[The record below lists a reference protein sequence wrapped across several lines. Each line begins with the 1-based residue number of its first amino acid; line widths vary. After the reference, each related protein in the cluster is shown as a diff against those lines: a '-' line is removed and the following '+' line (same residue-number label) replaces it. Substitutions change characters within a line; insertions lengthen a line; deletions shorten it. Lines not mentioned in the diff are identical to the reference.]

1 MEAQDLIIEA
11 DKIRQEMELTQAEW
25 SRRAGYDE
33 YGKLISNAFLR
44 GDCKVSVLARLLEP
58 LGYEL
63 RIVRVQDGTDSG
75 SDKG

>member
-44 GDCKVSVLARLLEP
+44 GDCKVSVLARLLKP

-63 RIVRVQDGTDSG
+63 KIVKTEDN
-75 SDKG
+75 K